1 MSTQKR
7 TTNPSECHNLHSE
20 FLSLYNYPSFLCLYP
35 ASKIWGKWLRE
46 VQTIDKKSSVF
57 KCALVLLCRY
67 FSNRSRLASLLW
79 SFSCDHKMIWDYSCV
94 TKMSLTHPRN
104 NLQIWTKNKSEAN
117 TQRESI
123 PSSTPIS
130 SADSWRKSA
139 KKIIRRKNIIHV
151 IIPSM
156 NPRLNNYSEIY
167 INFIALQIL
176 RIIL

>member
-1 MSTQKR
+1 MQTQKEPL
-7 TTNPSECHNLHSE
+7 TLPNVIIFIVNFCHYTITHLFSA
-20 FLSLYNYPSFLCLYP
+20 FILLQ
-35 ASKIWGKWLRE
+35 KIWGKWLRE

-67 FSNRSRLASLLW
+67 FSNRSRLASFLW
-79 SFSCDHKMIWDYSCV
+79 SFSCDHKMICDYSCV

-117 TQRESI
+117 TQRESM

-156 NPRLNNYSEIY
+156 NPRLNNYLEIK